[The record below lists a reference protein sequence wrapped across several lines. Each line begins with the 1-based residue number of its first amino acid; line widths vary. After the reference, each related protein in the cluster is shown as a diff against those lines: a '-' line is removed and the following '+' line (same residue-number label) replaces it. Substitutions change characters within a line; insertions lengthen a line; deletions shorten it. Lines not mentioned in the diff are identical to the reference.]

1 MKLLALETATEAC
14 SVALWLEGELLD
26 RHEVAPRRH
35 AALLLPLAEEL
46 LAEGGLSLG
55 ALDALAF
62 GRGPG
67 GFTGLRIAAGAAQG
81 MAIAA
86 GLPVVP
92 VSTLAA
98 LAQGCHRR
106 TGAASVLAALDARMG
121 EVYWCL
127 FRSGESGL
135 MEPAGGEAVCPPQA
149 LSPPRMEVAAGCGS
163 GWQRYRESLAAR
175 LGGPPAILE
184 AEALPRAADLARL
197 AVAAFESG
205 TALAPEQAQPRYLRN
220 RVTG

>member
-14 SVALWLEGELLD
+14 SVALWLEGELLE
-26 RHEVAPRRH
+26 RHQVAPRRH
-35 AALLLPLAEEL
+35 AALLLPLAEQL
-46 LAEGGLSLG
+46 LAEGGVSLG

-81 MAIAA
+81 MAVAG

-92 VSTLAA
+92 VSTLAT

-106 TGAASVLAALDARMG
+106 TGADSVLAALDARMG
-121 EVYWCL
+121 EVYWGL
-127 FRSGESGL
+127 FRCGEAGM
-135 MEPAGGEAVCPPQA
+135 MEAAGEEAVCPPEA
-149 LSPPRMEVAAGCGS
+149 ISPPPMPVTAGCGS
-163 GWQRYRESLAAR
+163 GWERYRASLGER
-175 LGGPPAILE
+175 LGSPPAILE
-184 AEALPRAADLARL
+184 PEALPRAADLARL

-205 TALAPEQAQPRYLRN
+205 IALEPGQAQPCYLRN
-220 RVTG
+220 QVTG